1 MIEHFFCKIIPP
13 SSIDL
18 DSQGMQEHSG
28 SGCSGAWSLRGMISP
43 KCLILS
49 PGFCCDQHPYSQLLT
64 ETNIGVSTARGRKCG
79 HNAH

>member
-1 MIEHFFCKIIPP
+1 MIEFFCKIIPP

-28 SGCSGAWSLRGMISP
+28 CGCSGAWSLGDDFTKMFNPITS
-43 KCLILS
+43 LGSVVTNILRAILAN
-49 PGFCCDQHPYSQLLT
+49 Y
-64 ETNIGVSTARGRKCG
+64 TNIGVSTARGRKCG